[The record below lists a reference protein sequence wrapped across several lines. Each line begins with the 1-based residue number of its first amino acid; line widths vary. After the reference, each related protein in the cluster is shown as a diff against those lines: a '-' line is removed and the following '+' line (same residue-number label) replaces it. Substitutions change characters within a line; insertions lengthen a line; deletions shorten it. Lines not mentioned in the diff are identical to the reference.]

1 MSLLPKP
8 EIQNMS
14 ICQHGGIDYAEV
26 EMLGIPPQD
35 ILDFSA
41 NLNPFGPPPGVV
53 EALCGVSCEELKLR
67 VKQGVSEAISHYPD
81 SEAYHLRRSLAEK
94 LGIKAENIL
103 VGSGS
108 TELIRLA
115 ALAYFDKGDRVLI
128 IEPTYGEY
136 QIACQITGASLVKQ
150 RLSAGSAFLLNINET
165 LQLIKR
171 HRPKGIFVCN
181 PNNPTGRYI
190 PRADFEKILDACRDS
205 LLVLDEAYI
214 SFVDNAWSS
223 LDLALHS
230 LAASKERSNLLV
242 LRSMTKDYAMA
253 GLRLGYGVAKEEI
266 IATLRRICPPWN
278 VNTLAQKA
286 GVIAINEEEYLKR
299 CRTELK
305 EAKNYLVAELS
316 RLGLSPLP
324 SEANFF
330 LVEVG
335 DAPKFRRELLKRMI
349 LVRDCTSFGL
359 PQYVRIAPR
368 TLPECQKLIVAIK
381 EMKNK

>member
-1 MSLLPKP
+1 M
-8 EIQNMS
+8 
-14 ICQHGGIDYAEV
+14 
-26 EMLGIPPQD
+26 
-35 ILDFSA
+35 
-41 NLNPFGPPPGVV
+41 
-53 EALCGVSCEELKLR
+53 
-67 VKQGVSEAISHYPD
+67 KQW
-81 SEAYHLRRSLAEK
+81 
-94 LGIKAENIL
+94 
-103 VGSGS
+103 
-108 TELIRLA
+108 
-115 ALAYFDKGDRVLI
+115 
-128 IEPTYGEY
+128 
-136 QIACQITGASLVKQ
+136 
-150 RLSAGSAFLLNINET
+150 LSAESAFLLNINET

-171 HRPKGIFVCN
+171 HRPKGIFICN

-230 LAASKERSNLLV
+230 LATSKERSNLLV

-253 GLRLGYGVAKEEI
+253 GLRLGYGVAREEI
-266 IATLRRICPPWN
+266 IATLRSICPPWN

-316 RLGLSPLP
+316 RLGLPPLS

-330 LVEVG
+330 LAEVG

-349 LVRDCTSFGL
+349 LVRDCSSFGL

-368 TLPECQKLIVAIK
+368 TLPECQELIVAIK
-381 EMKNK
+381 EMENK